1 VNPIDIVILAAF
13 FMGVFKGFYT
23 GLAGP
28 LLNILKWVL
37 IVIFTLKCWYL
48 GVVALKAIGL
58 GNMASPVLAAIITGI
73 LAITA
78 FRLFVS
84 MVGYYVNSRSMRWVN
99 RFLGLLF
106 WAFCFVLATAWA
118 LNVLNNLGLISAYL
132 AQSSLYQLVQPLPV
146 ITINAVV
153 PALTEIWNF
162 LQTLI
167 NSL

>member
-1 VNPIDIVILAAF
+1 MNPIDIVILAAF

-78 FRLFVS
+78 FRLFVQ
-84 MVGYYVNSRSMRWVN
+84 YA
-99 RFLGLLF
+99 LGKSIFRPPILGVL
-106 WAFCFVLATAWA
+106 FCFGYR
-118 LNVLNNLGLISAYL
+118 LGIKRA
-132 AQSSLYQLVQPLPV
+132 
-146 ITINAVV
+146 
-153 PALTEIWNF
+153 
-162 LQTLI
+162 
-167 NSL
+167 